1 MIASQRNNIPTVQV
15 QMPPAIHVHPPEIKP
30 IIHVAP
36 ADNPAPIV
44 TIEASKPPNVTVTP
58 TINVAPSTLNMA
70 EHKRCSWRHEVHRDS
85 TGRIETIIST
95 PLESYE

>member
-1 MIASQRNNIPTVQV
+1 MISSQKTNIPTFQV
-15 QMPPAIHVHPPEIKP
+15 QMPPAIHVHPADVKP

-44 TIEASKPPNVTVTP
+44 TIETPKPNVTVNP
-58 TINVAPSTLNMA
+58 VINVAPSTLNMPQN
-70 EHKRCSWRHEVHRDS
+70 HRCSWRHEVHRDS

-95 PLESYE
+95 PMETYE